1 MKVYDLQIA
10 REKIQAYCAYQERC
24 HQEVTKKLKSWG
36 LIPDAV
42 DTLLAEL
49 MQHNFLN
56 EERYARS
63 FVRGKFRIK
72 KWGRI
77 KIHLELKKH
86 EIHTK
91 CIEFAMEEIDEK
103 AYYETLKEVLT
114 KKNNREKEIH
124 PYKRKAKLTRYMVS
138 RGFEFDLIRMAM
150 EDSSLSSSK
159 HSVGL

>member
-10 REKIQAYCAYQERC
+10 KEKIQAYCAYQERC

-42 DTLLAEL
+42 DMLLAEL

-63 FVRGKFRIK
+63 FARGKFRIK

-77 KIHLELKKH
+77 KIRLELKKR
-86 EIHTK
+86 EIYSK
-91 CIEFAMEEIDEK
+91 CIEFAMQEIDED
-103 AYYETLKEVLT
+103 AYYETLKEVLQ
-114 KKNNREKEIH
+114 KKSNLEKEIH
-124 PYKRKAKLTRYMVS
+124 PYKRKAKLTRYLVS
-138 RGFEFDLIRMAM
+138 RGYEYDLIRMAM
-150 EDSSLSSSK
+150 EDSSTSSE
-159 HSVGL
+159 